1 MYNNQDSM
9 MMKTNEILRH
19 LLLTLSVVGLT
30 TTAVFAQN
38 RPQARPDRPPVE
50 RGEYMPQGD
59 KMMRGQQPGR
69 MQPGNPPGQGRQI
82 QEREYRHRDM
92 SKRPVQRWMETLTE
106 EQREKMKEIRLS
118 AQENVLAL
126 ENQIRERKSRLN
138 TLSTGETIDAKAAHS
153 TIEEIS
159 NLESDL
165 QKLRWNSRMEIRKLL
180 TNEQKV
186 LFDTF
191 HSQNHRGP
199 QRRNG

>member
-1 MYNNQDSM
+1 

-19 LLLTLSVVGLT
+19 LLLTLSVVGVT
-30 TTAVFAQN
+30 TTAVLAQN
-38 RPQARPDRPPVE
+38 RPSARPDRPSVE
-50 RGEYMPQGD
+50 RGDYMLQGD

-69 MQPGNPPGQGRQI
+69 MQPGNPPSQGRHSQA
-82 QEREYRHRDM
+82 REYRHRNM
-92 SKRPVQRWMETLTE
+92 SKGPGQRWMETLTV

-118 AQENVLAL
+118 ARENVLPL
-126 ENQIRERKSRLN
+126 ENQIRERKARLN
-138 TLSTGETIDAKAAHS
+138 TLSTGDTIDANAANS

-159 NLESDL
+159 KLESDL
-165 QKLRWNSRMEIRKLL
+165 QKIRWNSRMEIRKLL
-180 TNEQKV
+180 TDEQKV